1 MVIQKGDLMDSIL
14 TSIKKLLGITE
25 EYTQFDV
32 DITMYINTIIS
43 VLTQI
48 GVGSNIGFIVNDA
61 TDTWDD
67 WLTTSTDLES
77 VKTYIYLRVRL
88 LFDPPTNSAVTKSYE
103 QIIRELECRL
113 LTTTDPPLVE
123 EVIEP

>member
-1 MVIQKGDLMDSIL
+1 MDSIL
-14 TSIKKLLGITE
+14 NSIKKLLGITAD
-25 EYTQFDV
+25 YTQFDT
-32 DITMYINTIIS
+32 DITIHINTIIS
-43 VLTQI
+43 ILSQI
-48 GVGSNIGFIVNDA
+48 GVGPTTGFVITSA
-61 TDTWDD
+61 TDKWSD

-113 LTTTDPPLVE
+113 LTTTDPPLVD

>member
-1 MVIQKGDLMDSIL
+1 MDSIL

-25 EYTQFDV
+25 EYTQFDI

-67 WLTTSTDLES
+67 WLPTSSDLES

-113 LTTTDPPLVE
+113 LIATDPPLLT
-123 EVIEP
+123 EVLKP

>member
-1 MVIQKGDLMDSIL
+1 MDSIL
-14 TSIKKLLGITE
+14 NSIKKLLGITA
-25 EYTQFDV
+25 EYTQFDT
-32 DITMYINTIIS
+32 DITIHINTIIS
-43 VLTQI
+43 ILSQI
-48 GVGSNIGFIVNDA
+48 GVGPTTGFVITSA
-61 TDTWDD
+61 TDKWSD
-67 WLTTSTDLES
+67 WLATSTDLES

-113 LTTTDPPLVE
+113 LTATDPPFVE

>member
-1 MVIQKGDLMDSIL
+1 MESIL
-14 TSIKKLLGITE
+14 STIKKMLGITE
-25 EYTQFDV
+25 EYTQFDT
-32 DITMYINTIIS
+32 DITIHINSIIS

-48 GVGSNIGFIVNDA
+48 GVGPASGFLVVDKSNKW
-61 TDTWDD
+61 TD

-113 LTTTDPPLVE
+113 LTTTDPPL
-123 EVIEP
+123 I

>member
-1 MVIQKGDLMDSIL
+1 MESIL
-14 TSIKKLLGITE
+14 STIKKMLGITE
-25 EYTQFDV
+25 EYTQFDT
-32 DITMYINTIIS
+32 DITIHINSIIS

-48 GVGSNIGFIVNDA
+48 GVGPASGFLVVDKSNKW
-61 TDTWDD
+61 TD

-113 LTTTDPPLVE
+113 LTTTDPPLIE
-123 EVIEP
+123 EVLGP

>member
-1 MVIQKGDLMDSIL
+1 MESIL
-14 TSIKKLLGITE
+14 STIKKMLGITE
-25 EYTQFDV
+25 EYTQFDT
-32 DITMYINTIIS
+32 DITIHINSIIS

-48 GVGSNIGFIVNDA
+48 GVGPASGFLVVDKSNKW
-61 TDTWDD
+61 TD

-77 VKTYIYLRVRL
+77 VKTYIYLGVRL

-113 LTTTDPPLVE
+113 LTTTDPPLIE
-123 EVIEP
+123 EVLEP